1 MREELGKDNV
11 QAVQINVVDDNSVL
25 AAFKTIEEK
34 SGKLDSLVNNA
45 GSGRLDKF
53 PQQAA
58 SIVDFDVLRDCFEV
72 FLYILSFIWL

>member
-1 MREELGKDNV
+1 MREELGKDTI
-11 QAVQINVVDDNSVL
+11 QSVQINVVNDESVSE
-25 AAFKTIEEK
+25 AIKIIDEK

-45 GSGRLDKF
+45 GTGRLDKF

-72 FLYILSFIWL
+72 YLS